1 MYPPVIKRGNGKS
14 TIYNHVHLISHDFPY
29 ENLHFVG
36 GCSIAMFD
44 FSRGYPLVNIQKTME
59 RSTIF
64 NGKIHYKWSFSIAIL
79 T

>member
-1 MYPPVIKRGNGKS
+1 MYPPVIKRGNGFSFS
-14 TIYNHVHLISHDFPY
+14 TIYISFPMKTY
-29 ENLHFVG
+29 ENLHFLG